1 MGEEVRGVPEATA
14 LEVAQ
19 SAQDA
24 CEGQPEASVGVYL
37 AQQRRLR
44 GISIDELSGLT
55 RIPRRS
61 LERLEAGAFDRTTD
75 GFARGFVRSVAEA
88 LGLDPDEAVMRL
100 LPEPLGGNTTRL
112 VGWRSHPGLIL
123 GSLAALVLVAAAWG
137 LWNLR
142 GDPEPAAAP
151 VVEPPPL
158 YRRDAVRELAV
169 EARQA
174 GDEEPPAAR

>member
-24 CEGQPEASVGVYL
+24 CEGKPEASVGVYL

-44 GISIDELSGLT
+44 GISLDELSGLT

-100 LPEPLGGNTTRL
+100 LPEPLGASTRL
-112 VGWRSHPGLIL
+112 VGWRSHPVLIL
-123 GSLAALVLVAAAWG
+123 GTLAAIVLGAAAWG

-142 GDPEPAAAP
+142 GEPEPVAAP
-151 VVEPPPL
+151 AVEPPPL

-169 EARQA
+169 ESRQD
-174 GDEEPPAAR
+174 GDEEPPADR